1 MKLRIEQL
9 QNEEALNK
17 NIQREL
23 EKQVETINHSSA
35 QLESGYK
42 LQIKECEEQLQS
54 TRHQF
59 DLKENDYNS
68 LDEKY
73 VCLTYLGLCLW
84 SLYVYV

>member
-1 MKLRIEQL
+1 M
-9 QNEEALNK
+9 QNEDTLNK

-42 LQIKECEEQLQS
+42 VQIKEYEEQLQLI
-54 TRHQF
+54 RHQF
-59 DLKENDYNS
+59 SLKENDYAA

-73 VCLTYLGLCLW
+73 V
-84 SLYVYV
+84 SVV